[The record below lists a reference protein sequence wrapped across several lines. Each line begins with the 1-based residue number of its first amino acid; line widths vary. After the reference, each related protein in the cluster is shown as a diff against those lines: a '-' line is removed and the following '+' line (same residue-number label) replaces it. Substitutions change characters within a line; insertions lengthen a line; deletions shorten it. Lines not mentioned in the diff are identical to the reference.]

1 MTTVE
6 TTKHDSSNQSHTT
19 TWKDNIDK
27 LNKNSECK
35 YKYEIDVDNDE
46 YVSNEQQNNI
56 KAKLKGL
63 SQYSSILNLHETFQD
78 KNDPNKL
85 SLMHINLNSL
95 NGDGH
100 FDAFVTNLCLFERL
114 PDIICITES
123 RLKNE
128 DDLEKF
134 KIPNYH
140 LYVKNR
146 NGRGDGGV
154 AMYVNNTFK
163 VLARNDLAYFK
174 DQVYESLFLEIR
186 TQNPDFC
193 LVCGVVY
200 RTNVKDEKTLETEK
214 EVDRPK
220 QTENQ
225 DDTTPTETQQKATS
239 PKTKKGVSQTN
250 TLKQT
255 SQKIIKQKEAHDEF
269 LTQLKKTVAILKK
282 NDTKACICGDFNYD
296 LMHQGDKEKHKH
308 NLKSYKKV
316 MYNNNF
322 FPCIYRPTRIAGK
335 KTKEKKRNEE
345 STTMQSENIIP
356 YSSSRKSI
364 DHIWCN
370 DLNLVSNSAILVDA
384 FWSDHLAV
392 CCSLQTD
399 KSHFAKK
406 FKLNESNF
414 KKLSDALLEHNWKEI
429 EEDPQDAVDQLKKTV
444 IKIFKVHA
452 ENMKSKLSKFL
463 QQENV
468 KPNALEETDIS
479 ENLETVTE
487 NFEKEYSK
495 AVEKLTW
502 SYKQKSEEEL
512 FKNVVKVLENAINDL
527 ECISFSSSWIEF
539 EDLSLDDQ
547 KEKHQTALN
556 IFTDFLVNVSQNTK
570 DAWDEVKRTHKKFTN
585 KTKLK
590 VRENAEKLNN
600 IGITQKLAEKADMSV
615 AVADVIGPVLDPYQ
629 LTLSYARFLND
640 VNDTHFGCAARYLS
654 QLCPFTNTIFPLNIL
669 FLLPNNQVHDKV
681 FQLLAKIF
689 SRSLENIQAERNTP
703 DLTPE

>member
-1 MTTVE
+1 MTTIE
-6 TTKHDSSNQSHTT
+6 TTKHDSNNQSHTT
-19 TWKDNIDK
+19 TWKDNIGK
-27 LNKNSECK
+27 LNNNSERK

-46 YVSNEQQNNI
+46 YVSNEQRNNI

-63 SQYSSILNLHETFQD
+63 SQYLSILNLHEAFQD

-95 NGDGH
+95 SGDGH
-100 FDAFVTNLCLFERL
+100 FDAFVTNLYLFERL

-163 VLARNDLAYFK
+163 VLSRNDLAYFK

-214 EVDRPK
+214 QVDRPK

-225 DDTTPTETQQKATS
+225 DDTTPAETQQKATPS
-239 PKTKKGVSQTN
+239 KTKKASSQTN
-250 TLKQT
+250 IPKQI
-255 SQKIIKQKEAHDEF
+255 SQKFNKQKEAHDEF
-269 LTQLKKTVAILKK
+269 LKQLEKTVTILKK

-296 LMHQGDKEKHKH
+296 LMHQGDEEKHKH
-308 NLKSYKKV
+308 NLKRYKKV
-316 MYNNNF
+316 MYNSNF

-406 FKLNESNF
+406 FELNEFNF
-414 KKLSDALLEHNWKEI
+414 KKLSDALLEHDWKEI
-429 EEDPQDAVDQLKKTV
+429 EEDPQDAVDHLKETV
-444 IKIFKVHA
+444 IKIFKTYA
-452 ENMKSKLSKFL
+452 DKMKTKLIKFL

-468 KPNALEETDIS
+468 EPNALEETDIS
-479 ENLETVTE
+479 ENLETVIL
-487 NFEKEYSK
+487 NFEKEHSK
-495 AVEKLTW
+495 AVEKSTS
-502 SYKQKSEEEL
+502 SYKEKSGEEL
-512 FKNVVKVLENAINDL
+512 FKDVVKVLENAINDL

-539 EDLSLDDQ
+539 KELSLDDQ

-556 IFTDFLVNVSQNTK
+556 VFTDFLVNVSQNTK
-570 DAWDEVKRTHKKFTN
+570 DAWDEVKRTHKSFTYE
-585 KTKLK
+585 TKLK
-590 VRENAEKLNN
+590 VQENTKKLNN
-600 IGITQKLAEKADMSV
+600 IVITQKLAEKADLSI
-615 AVADVIGPVLDPYQ
+615 AVADVIGPVLDPLQ

-640 VNDTHFGCAARYLS
+640 VNDTHFGSAARYLS
-654 QLCPFTNTIFPLNIL
+654 QICPFTNTIFPLNIL
-669 FLLPNNQVHDKV
+669 FCLPNNQVYDKV
-681 FQLLAKIF
+681 FQLLVKIF
-689 SRSLENIQAERNTP
+689 SRSLQNI
-703 DLTPE
+703 